1 MLAIRTILHPTD
13 FSERSEFAFRLA
25 CLLARDYGARL
36 TVLHVAEPAI
46 TIGGEGVLMLPLA
59 VDVQPL
65 RERLQQLRPPDPKVQ
80 VEHRLVEGDAAT
92 EILRV
97 AEETKCDM
105 IVLGTHG
112 RTGLGRLLMGSVAE
126 QVVRKALCPVLTVKT
141 PLPET
146 RPSGE
151 PTSAAAGIPDR
162 IQEASEESFPA
173 SDAPA
178 WTPVTGT
185 GAPAHGSG

>member
-1 MLAIRTILHPTD
+1 MLKIRTILHPTD

-25 CLLARDYGARL
+25 CSLARDYGARL
-36 TVLHVAEPAI
+36 TVLHVAEPPMAVA
-46 TIGGEGVLMLPLA
+46 GEGILWLPLA
-59 VDVQPL
+59 VDEQPP
-65 RERLQQLRPPDPKVQ
+65 RERLQQLRPADPKVQ
-80 VEHRLVEGDAAT
+80 VEHRLVEGDAAA

-112 RTGLGRLLMGSVAE
+112 RTGLGRVLMGSVAE
-126 QVVRKALCPVLTVKT
+126 QIVRKALCSVLTVKT

-151 PTSAAAGIPDR
+151 PISGTAGIP
-162 IQEASEESFPA
+162 AA
-173 SDAPA
+173 
-178 WTPVTGT
+178 VTKV
-185 GAPAHGSG
+185 